1 MQCVTQVWVIH
12 FGDKLRSRQTL
23 KGSTPFSSCW
33 VFTLLNSLCCS
44 ELGKEELSEDELVFN
59 SSCMSF
65 LLQAFSM
72 LDWSQGHCMKW
83 GAGKR
88 QRERERDRER
98 DVWRKTPGLWF
109 LRRYAQIQR
118 FGKHYIFVCQWFAAE
133 WSLHYPLIIIGE
145 DGQLIFVLIIFI

>member
-1 MQCVTQVWVIH
+1 MQCVTVWVIH

-44 ELGKEELSEDELVFN
+44 ELGEEELSEDELVFN

-65 LLQAFSM
+65 LLQAFSL
-72 LDWSQGHCMKW
+72 LDWSQGHYMKW

-88 QRERERDRER
+88 QREREREMFGER
-98 DVWRKTPGLWF
+98 HQVYGFSGDMHKYKGLVSTIY
-109 LRRYAQIQR
+109 LCANDLQR
-118 FGKHYIFVCQWFAAE
+118 NGHYIIHWLSSVRMD
-133 WSLHYPLIIIGE
+133 SLFL
-145 DGQLIFVLIIFI
+145 F